1 VNSGVVAWD
10 NDGSIMTPLER
21 PGLLVTNWNFYLGGD
36 ILVAP
41 IVREALRPDVS
52 FLFPFLFY
60 FSFSFFV
67 FLDTHVCLLFAGNC
81 SENR

>member
-41 IVREALRPDVS
+41 SVREALRPDVS

-60 FSFSFFV
+60 FY
-67 FLDTHVCLLFAGNC
+67 TYVCLLFAGNC